1 MQTDVAKL
9 LEISAKR
16 GITFAVVD
24 AGLRVFG
31 PPTAV
36 NLLRTHFAANEAA
49 IIEAVAANP
58 MSRGQSPTL
67 QNPRGQG
74 GLEGGAALESL
85 SQSPTPL
92 AILSR
97 LVMLG
102 AAKPTAVDIDLIM
115 WLTQI
120 ATIVATDPDPGSI
133 GVDGSAPIR
142 IGDTVASLARG
153 PRDDIR
159 PPETTAQWIDRI
171 HQFKQT
177 MESARQWRSAEY
189 RVRDWPAE
197 LRRPPRTVIAPRIS
211 PAKPMES
218 TSAK

>member
-58 MSRGQSPTL
+58 MPRGQSPTQ

-74 GLEGGAALESL
+74 GLEDSAAI
-85 SQSPTPL
+85 QSPTPL

-159 PPETTAQWIDRI
+159 PPETIAQWIERI
-171 HQFKQT
+171 RQFKQAV
-177 MESARQWRSAEY
+177 ESARQWRSAEY